1 MRWFM
6 SINMNR
12 ATERP
17 LVSENP
23 RLGEYNPR
31 IERGRL
37 TELGPLAE
45 KNLWAKKAMASE
57 LASMG
62 LPKRAI
68 DRLLHIKGEANVK
81 GSES

>member
-1 MRWFM
+1 M

-17 LVSENP
+17 LALENT
-23 RLGEYNPR
+23 RLGEYKPG

-37 TELGPLAE
+37 TELWSLAE
-45 KNLWAKKAMASE
+45 KNLVAKKAMANE

-62 LPKRAI
+62 LSQGAI
-68 DRLLHIKGEANVK
+68 DRLLHLKGRVESEK
-81 GSES
+81 G